1 MERRL
6 GPLAIFVLALQ
17 ALAACGRSA
26 DSDASAV
33 ASAPAG
39 APHGDCS
46 EFAPPTRSY
55 RQYSCGLDEATVS
68 SRIQSHASRW
78 LSYSEDRQG
87 TGSSGHAMARHVGK
101 SDDWL
106 AYRLSC
112 QNIEAA
118 SSYPDGT
125 TAESIVGSGI
135 AYRQVQVMK
144 WLRKPQSDA
153 KLTLTVPCEAGACG
167 VVLDRRSGEMFEAKK
182 AVVVLHKECTDEG
195 LGFFVLTS
203 YPSL

>member
-1 MERRL
+1 MAWRL

-17 ALAACGRSA
+17 ALSACGRSA
-26 DSDASAV
+26 DPDYSVV
-33 ASAPAG
+33 ASAPAQ
-39 APHGDCS
+39 APIGDCS

-55 RQYSCGLDEATVS
+55 LRYSCALNEAAVDT
-68 SRIQSHASRW
+68 RIQSSASSW
-78 LSYSEDRQG
+78 LSYSENRRG

-118 SSYPDGT
+118 STYPDSA
-125 TAESIVGSGI
+125 TAEGIVGNGI
-135 AYRQVQVMK
+135 AYRKKQVMK

-167 VVLDRRSGEMFEAKK
+167 VVLDRNSGELLDAQK
-182 AVVVLHKECTDEG
+182 AIVVLHKECTGEG

-203 YPSL
+203 YPTL